1 MTTPNQ
7 SDTPLT
13 DAEIEKTGPD
23 FVQFFLP
30 DFARDLER
38 KLAVEKRACMEAV
51 KSIQSH
57 RDELAESKAR
67 EAMLADALEE
77 MTCQYGCKCG
87 HPSCRDCW
95 RTNDANAALAKW
107 KEAAP

>member
-1 MTTPNQ
+1 MNTPNQ

-30 DFARDLER
+30 DFARNLER
-38 KLAVEKRACMEAV
+38 KLADEKRACMEAV

-57 RDELAESKAR
+57 RDELAEAKAR
-67 EAMLADALEE
+67 ITELERGE
-77 MTCQYGCKCG
+77 YICKKCHLRNDDT
-87 HPSCRDCW
+87 HPKGDF
-95 RTNDANAALAKW
+95 
-107 KEAAP
+107 